1 MIRNA
6 SFQTIKKRIVDSN
19 TNASRN
25 RNLYPIQEQ
34 ATLMEVWQYVPC
46 ECNGDCI
53 CKKFGCTSHWKL
65 RQNLTFDDVLPG
77 FLRMFVDKRSHTKLR
92 DWVSGDTIP
101 SRVPKRLKGALP
113 VLQEMKNNW
122 SRLCSAALKHNK
134 TLICDDWYTDFWK
147 NQWNFPPQGTS
158 IHKAKQFC
166 VLLPDICIPY
176 DTHSRNRILNCLNN
190 TAFTY
195 FEMLSNLRE
204 RIIEILESE
213 NGILSQF
220 RKLDCPRE
228 QLAFDSNLI
237 SLRRKNFNYGT
248 TYTPDDRP
256 ISRIVD
262 KYFYQPGSKVADEH
276 IDAPTPVRLGGQ
288 KCYPLSGSGQ
298 PIYWENYKHGK
309 RVSWRTTHFNLPDEL
324 IDDIL
329 ENYFKDSKT
338 WYPLGSSM
346 TAPINGGLGEYIQ
359 KNFSRLTPRHASA
372 IAAIMVRDNL
382 IECRGKKPLELRKL
396 DTE

>member
-1 MIRNA
+1 
-6 SFQTIKKRIVDSN
+6 
-19 TNASRN
+19 
-25 RNLYPIQEQ
+25 
-34 ATLMEVWQYVPC
+34 MEVWQYVPC

-92 DWVSGDTIP
+92 DWISGDTIP

-113 VLQEMKNNW
+113 VLQEMKSNW
-122 SRLCSAALKHNK
+122 SRLCSAVLKHNK

-158 IHKAKQFC
+158 IYKAKQFC

-176 DTHSRNRILNCLNN
+176 DTYSRNRILNCLDN

-204 RIIEILESE
+204 WIIEILESE
-213 NGILSQF
+213 NETLSQF

-248 TYTPDDRP
+248 IYTPDERP

-262 KYFYQPGSKVADEH
+262 KYFYQPGSKEADEH
-276 IDAPTPVRLGGQ
+276 IDAPTPVRLGRQ

-298 PIYWENYKHGK
+298 LVCWQNHKHGRRVYWE
-309 RVSWRTTHFNLPDEL
+309 TICFDLTDEL

-329 ENYFKDSKT
+329 DNYFKD
-338 WYPLGSSM
+338 
-346 TAPINGGLGEYIQ
+346 
-359 KNFSRLTPRHASA
+359 F
-372 IAAIMVRDNL
+372 
-382 IECRGKKPLELRKL
+382 
-396 DTE
+396 